1 MSEEEEEKPRN
12 DQYVEAD
19 SGFDHPNVTLMDN
32 QYLLTMNNELI
43 RRGYIASPDVP
54 IVKAEIKVMGA
65 LERLFAGGYYDVDTA
80 RAIAAG
86 AFTLE
91 RAVEVARD
99 GMFLR
104 MEHSQFNYELMN
116 PIKKEGGFLRN
127 PFRKKEEPMYMAEPR
142 R

>member
-1 MSEEEEEKPRN
+1 
-12 DQYVEAD
+12 
-19 SGFDHPNVTLMDN
+19 MDN

-43 RRGYIASPDVP
+43 RRGYIMSSDVP
-54 IVKAEIKVMGA
+54 VVKAEIKVMGA
-65 LERLFAGGYYDVDTA
+65 LERLFAGGYYDVDSA

-86 AFTLE
+86 SFTLE

-104 MEHSQFNYELMN
+104 MEHSSFNYESMMPL
-116 PIKKEGGFLRN
+116 KKQGGFLGGLN
-127 PFRKKEEPMYMAEPR
+127 PFKKKEEPMYMAEPR